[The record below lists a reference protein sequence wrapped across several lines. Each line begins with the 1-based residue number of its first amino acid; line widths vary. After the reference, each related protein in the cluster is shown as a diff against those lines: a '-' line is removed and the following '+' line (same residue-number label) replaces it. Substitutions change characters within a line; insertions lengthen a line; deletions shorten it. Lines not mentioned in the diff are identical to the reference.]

1 MIFTGT
7 NKQPTKIVSKPRF
20 LGKGTGTG
28 KGTMFDNATPG
39 TKCGS
44 CGK

>member
-7 NKQPTKIVSKPRF
+7 NKQPIKIPPRL
-20 LGKGTGTG
+20 LGKGIGIG
-28 KGTMFDNATPG
+28 SMFDNAKAG

>member
-1 MIFTGT
+1 MIFTGA

-20 LGKGTGTG
+20 LGKGT
-28 KGTMFDNATPG
+28 MFENAKPG

>member
-1 MIFTGT
+1 MEMIFTGT

-20 LGKGTGTG
+20 LGKGTGI
-28 KGTMFDNATPG
+28 GTMFENAKPG

>member
-1 MIFTGT
+1 MEMIFTGT

-20 LGKGTGTG
+20 LGKGTGS
-28 KGTMFDNATPG
+28 MFENAKPG